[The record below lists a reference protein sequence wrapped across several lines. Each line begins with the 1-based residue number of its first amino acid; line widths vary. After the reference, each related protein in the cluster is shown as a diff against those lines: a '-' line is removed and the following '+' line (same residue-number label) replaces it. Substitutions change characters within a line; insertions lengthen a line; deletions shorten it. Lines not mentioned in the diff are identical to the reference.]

1 MLRYLV
7 RRLLFSLLV
16 VAGVVTLVFSLMHLI
31 PGDPTAAILGTEA
44 TPEARAALRQELG
57 LDRPLLVQYGN
68 WWWRLLH
75 GDLGRSVMVKQP
87 VGSLIMERLPT
98 TVPLAVLAMLIAVAI
113 AIPAGIISALR
124 RNSWIDAGV
133 SVLAFSGL
141 SIPDFWLGVLLILGF
156 SLHLRI
162 FPPGGYVSIIDHPI
176 ESLRHLLLP
185 AIALGAAFAA
195 ALTRMIRS
203 SLLEVLGHDY
213 IRTARAKGQRE
224 TRIVIRHALRN
235 ALIPAVTI
243 MGVQFGTLLGGT
255 LIIEQVF
262 ALPGLGRLTVQA
274 VLDRDFPLVQG
285 CVIVIATI
293 FVFANLLTD
302 LLYVYIDPRIKYA

>member
-16 VAGVVTLVFSLMHLI
+16 VAGVVTLVFSLIHLI

-44 TPEARAALRQELG
+44 TPEARAALRKDLG
-57 LDRPLLVQYGN
+57 LDQPLLTQYGR
-68 WWWRLLH
+68 WWWNLLH
-75 GDLGRSVMVKQP
+75 GDLGRSILVKQP
-87 VGSLIMERLPT
+87 VSELILQRLPT
-98 TVPLAVLAMLIAVAI
+98 TVPLALLTITIAIAI
-113 AIPAGIISALR
+113 AIPAGIISAIR
-124 RNSWIDAGV
+124 RNTWVDAAV
-133 SVLAFSGL
+133 SLAAFSGM

-156 SLHLRI
+156 ALYIPI
-162 FPPGGYVSIIDHPI
+162 FPPGDYVSIVSNPL
-176 ESLRHLLLP
+176 EGLRHLLLP
-185 AIALGAAFAA
+185 AIALGATFSA

-203 SLLEVLGHDY
+203 SLLEVLSRDY
-213 IRTARAKGQRE
+213 VRTARAKGQRE
-224 TRIVIRHALRN
+224 SRVLLRHALRN

-293 FVFANLLTD
+293 FVFVNLLTD
-302 LLYVYIDPRIKYA
+302 LLYVYLDPRIKYT